1 MFRRLT
7 EALRLLA
14 RRSPRQ
20 AGGARADT
28 PWETPSEVSPEAPS
42 RRMSAARRA
51 PPRAT
56 RPVRYFDLHDDFRA
70 PGRRE
75 LGDPVSLERKKKVD
89 SVWAFTS
96 GAPVRG
102 LGKLRATVQPSG
114 RPLDFSLAGA
124 GLTPVVHARV
134 ASIFRELAPDDVQLL
149 PVEVEDCD
157 EPYFILVATRLV
169 RCIDDRK
176 CAEVRRYTPEDGWPE
191 RVGHYRTVRG
201 LRIDPEKTDG
211 ARVFRSWGWPVSLIV
226 SEGIKEALEHA
237 GVTGARFAEVTE
249 PPPKKQ
255 HRQAR
260 RKTPKPS

>member
-1 MFRRLT
+1 M
-7 EALRLLA
+7 EAPA
-14 RRSPRQ
+14 RRK
-20 AGGARADT
+20 
-28 PWETPSEVSPEAPS
+28 
-42 RRMSAARRA
+42 SAARRA
-51 PPRAT
+51 SPRPG

-75 LGDPVSLERKKKVD
+75 LGDPVSLDRRKKVD
-89 SVWAFTS
+89 SVWLFTS
-96 GAPVRG
+96 GAAVHG
-102 LGKLRATVQPSG
+102 LGKLRAAVQPPG

-124 GLTPVVHARV
+124 GLTPIVHARV

-157 EPYFILVATRLV
+157 ERYFILVATRLV
-169 RCIDDRK
+169 RCIDERA
-176 CAEVRRYTPEDGWPE
+176 CAEAHRYTEADGLPE

-237 GVTGARFAEVTE
+237 GITGARFAEVTG
-249 PPPKKQ
+249 PTPGK
-255 HRQAR
+255 HR
-260 RKTPKPS
+260 RKSGTKKPRKMRR